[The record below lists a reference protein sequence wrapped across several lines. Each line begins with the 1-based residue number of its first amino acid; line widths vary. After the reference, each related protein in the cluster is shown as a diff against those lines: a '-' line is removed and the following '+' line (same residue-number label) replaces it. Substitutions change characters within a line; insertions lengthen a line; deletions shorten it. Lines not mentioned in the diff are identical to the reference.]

1 MLNREEVISEALLE
15 LIRQEEALA
24 EADRSLELAQ
34 GRYKLAAKRYAAVRD
49 AVVEILNGVSPYG
62 DPTDLQTCPTDP
74 DSADGH
80 YYFESP
86 AFGKYKYLYK
96 SVGEAV
102 GEALR
107 TTVCA
112 LTLGELV
119 AALEEGHLYTDARAV
134 NASLLNMKG
143 VEKLPGG
150 RYLPAGRAAVTSAV
164 TSDDDLPF

>member
-49 AVVEILNGVSPYG
+49 AVVDILNGVSPYG
-62 DPTDLQTCPTDP
+62 DPTELQACPRDP

-80 YYFESP
+80 YYFDSP

-102 GEALR
+102 LEALG
-107 TTVCA
+107 TTVYP
-112 LTLGELV
+112 LTLWELV
-119 AALEEGHLYTDARAV
+119 AELEEGHLYTDARAV

-143 VEKLPGG
+143 VEKLPDGS
-150 RYLPAGRAAVTSAV
+150 YLTAGRTAVPF
-164 TSDDDLPF
+164 DDDLPF